1 MQMPLLISNVLD
13 LKSRKIVVSPAGL
26 LCTGTD
32 QTTSRRLWYEYIDLP
47 ILVFNSFIARNNGF
61 TEKCIALK
69 VAFYLNCN
77 DLVSESHNFE
87 HPDEKKQC
95 LSKYQ
100 VK

>member
-1 MQMPLLISNVLD
+1 MQMPLLVSNVLD

-32 QTTSRRLWYEYIDLP
+32 QTKSRRLWYEYIDRP

-69 VAFYLNCN
+69 VAFY
-77 DLVSESHNFE
+77 
-87 HPDEKKQC
+87 
-95 LSKYQ
+95 
-100 VK
+100 